1 LVLEDKILS
10 RYRRDFNWLN
20 IMERQAFIHG
30 IYPRSE
36 RLITS
41 GRGLDR
47 GRVSLEDHKKQER
60 EDQEALVKLQLENSL
75 IFIEDGK
82 FTWQDIFRPFAAFV
96 DGLEL
101 GQLTRWFDTNT
112 FYRQPIIT
120 DNLLFDVEKF
130 DAFVPEIPGVNQ
142 KVTLPSPL
150 TFARLCTDTRGVSF
164 PKTLSSIAGL
174 MAETTAH
181 LEKRG
186 IKAIQFNEPFAP
198 YAGKEEDID
207 NLVKSLQEVSVKGV
221 LSIVHLYF
229 GDGAPFL
236 RAFEERDSSV
246 DIVGV
251 DFCRTNVSD
260 VPKDFSKALLAGVL
274 DSQSTLIEE
283 KDRTERFIGRLDD
296 QIKSQSLYLTHN
308 CDLEFVPSAIANQKI
323 KLLGELIR

>member
-1 LVLEDKILS
+1 MPLFSRCAVVSAISPAIELKVLGKLTPLVS
-10 RYRRDFNWLN
+10 V
-20 IMERQAFIHG
+20 Q
-30 IYPRSE
+30 
-36 RLITS
+36 
-41 GRGLDR
+41 
-47 GRVSLEDHKKQER
+47 SLAK
-60 EDQEALVKLQLENSL
+60 
-75 IFIEDGK
+75 
-82 FTWQDIFRPFAAFV
+82 
-96 DGLEL
+96 
-101 GQLTRWFDTNT
+101 
-112 FYRQPIIT
+112 
-120 DNLLFDVEKF
+120 
-130 DAFVPEIPGVNQ
+130 
-142 KVTLPSPL
+142 
-150 TFARLCTDTRGVSF
+150 
-164 PKTLSSIAGL
+164 
-174 MAETTAH
+174 
-181 LEKRG
+181 
-186 IKAIQFNEPFAP
+186 
-198 YAGKEEDID
+198 
-207 NLVKSLQEVSVKGV
+207 VKGV